1 LIFEETIKMKNIA
14 LIAGGDS
21 GEHDI
26 SIKSAAV
33 VAQNIPSNKYHVYLI
48 EIKGGSWVY
57 RHDVLGEID
66 IDKNDF
72 SLSIEGEK
80 ILFDAVF
87 NAIHG
92 TPGEDGKI
100 LGYFEML
107 GIPFT
112 SSSAISSGLTFNKS
126 YCNKVVGAAGVKVAR
141 SVHLIEGFAYEAATI
156 LNTVSLPCFVK
167 PNQGGSSVGMSKIKK
182 ADELMPAI
190 EKAFAE
196 DSQVLIEEYVEGRE
210 LTMGMFGY
218 QGELISFPITEVI
231 SKNEFF
237 DFEAKYGEGLNEE
250 ITPADIPD
258 ELKLHIENTAGR
270 LYQALNLRGVVRF
283 DFMAAKEG
291 LYFIE
296 VNTVPGMSTMSLVP
310 QQIRKMGLRIGD
322 VFDMMLMSVINNDQ
336 VS

>member
-1 LIFEETIKMKNIA
+1 MIFEKTIKMKNIA

-48 EIKGGSWVY
+48 EVKGGSWIY
-57 RHDVLGEID
+57 RHDTFGKID

-72 SLSIEGEK
+72 SLTIDGEK
-80 ILFDAVF
+80 ILFDTVF

-141 SVHLIEGFAYEAATI
+141 SVHLIDSYAYDAAKI
-156 LNTVSLPCFVK
+156 LKTVSLPCFVK
-167 PNQGGSSVGMSKIKK
+167 PNQGGSSVGMSKVKK
-182 ADELMPAI
+182 AEELVPAI

-196 DSQVLIEEYVEGRE
+196 DSQVLIEEYIEGRE
-210 LTMGMFGY
+210 LTMGMFEY

-237 DFEAKYGEGLNEE
+237 DFEAKYDASLNEE
-250 ITPADIPD
+250 ITPADISD
-258 ELKLHIENTAGR
+258 DIKIHIENTAER
-270 LYQALNLRGVVRF
+270 LYQILNLRGVVRF
-283 DFMAAKEG
+283 DFIASKEG
-291 LYFIE
+291 LNFIE
-296 VNTVPGMSTMSLVP
+296 VNTVPGLSTESLVP

-322 VFDMMLMSVINNDQ
+322 VFDMMLMSVIDND
-336 VS
+336 

>member
-1 LIFEETIKMKNIA
+1 MKNIA

-33 VAQNIPSNKYHVYLI
+33 VAQNIPSNKYHVFLI

-57 RHDVLGEID
+57 RHDTLGEID

-72 SLSIEGEK
+72 SLSIDGKK

-141 SVHLIEGFAYEAATI
+141 SVHLIDGYAYDAAKI
-156 LNTVSLPCFVK
+156 LKTVSLPCFVK
-167 PNQGGSSVGMSKIKK
+167 PNQGGSSVGMSKVKE
-182 ADELMPAI
+182 AEELVPAI

-196 DSQVLIEEYVEGRE
+196 DSQVLIEEYIEGRE
-210 LTMGMFGY
+210 LTMGMFEY

-237 DFEAKYGEGLNEE
+237 DFEAKYDASLNEE
-250 ITPADIPD
+250 ITPADISD
-258 ELKLHIENTAGR
+258 EIKVHIEDTARR
-270 LYQALNLRGVVRF
+270 LYRILNLRGVVRF
-283 DFMAAKEG
+283 DFIASKEG
-291 LYFIE
+291 LNFIE
-296 VNTVPGMSTMSLVP
+296 VNTVPGLSTESLVP
-310 QQIRKMGLRIGD
+310 QQIREMGLRIGD
-322 VFDMMLMSVINNDQ
+322 IFDMMLMSVINNG
-336 VS
+336 